1 MNGNRQSAKTRL
13 ATMADVAA
21 TAGVSQIT
29 VSRALRNPDSVAPE
43 TRKKIAAAIKQVD
56 YVPNGVAGSLR
67 SRQTNLVAAIIP
79 SITHH
84 FLGRMIQG
92 FSDVLSPSGLHL
104 MLGTSGESLLGEER
118 IVAAFLAQRPR
129 GILLHNTEHTDA
141 CRQLLAQSGIPVI
154 ETGDLAPKPID
165 TAVGYSNF
173 DAAFA
178 MTRHLIERGYRC
190 IAFVGRMR
198 QNERVAERLRGYL
211 EALKE
216 AGIAEKSGPIIEAP
230 AGLGGG
236 AQVISQLLEEHPLVD
251 AVFFGGDALAGGA
264 LLECNRR
271 GVPVPGR
278 IAIAGYDDDDLA
290 AELKPSLTALRIPR
304 YETGRRV
311 AETLLL
317 MLRDVPVPSNTID
330 LGFELLHREST

>member
-1 MNGNRQSAKTRL
+1 
-13 ATMADVAA
+13 
-21 TAGVSQIT
+21 
-29 VSRALRNPDSVAPE
+29 
-43 TRKKIAAAIKQVD
+43 
-56 YVPNGVAGSLR
+56 
-67 SRQTNLVAAIIP
+67 
-79 SITHH
+79 
-84 FLGRMIQG
+84 MIQG
-92 FSDVLSPSGLHL
+92 FSDVLGPSGLHL

-141 CRQLLAQSGIPVI
+141 CRQLLTQSGIPVI
-154 ETGDLAPKPID
+154 EIGDLAPKPID

-178 MTRHLIERGYRC
+178 MTRHLIDRGYRR
-190 IAFVGRMR
+190 IAFVGRTR
-198 QNERVAERLRGYL
+198 QNERAAERLRGYR
-211 EALKE
+211 EAVK
-216 AGIAEKSGPIIEAP
+216 ASGIADPSAPIIEAP
-230 AGLGGG
+230 PGLGSG
-236 AQVISQLLEEHPLVD
+236 AQVISQLLDQHPRVD
-251 AVFFGGDALAGGA
+251 AVFYAGDALAGGA

-311 AETLLL
+311 AETLPQ
-317 MLRDVPVPSNTID
+317 MLADLPAPSNTID